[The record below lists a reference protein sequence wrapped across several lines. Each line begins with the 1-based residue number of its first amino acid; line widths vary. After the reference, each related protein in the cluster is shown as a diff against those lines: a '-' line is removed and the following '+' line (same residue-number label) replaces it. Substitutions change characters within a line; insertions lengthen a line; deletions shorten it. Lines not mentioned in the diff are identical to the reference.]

1 MSSPLWIFGYGSL
14 LWDPGFTPAEQ
25 CRARLEGWHR
35 SFSMRS
41 IHYRGTVQDPGLVLA
56 LDQRTGAI
64 CDGIAMRVEQAQED
78 EVLAMLRAR
87 ELISDAYLERRLIVR
102 CEDGRQIEVVAYVID
117 PNGPQYC
124 DLPLE
129 DQAQIIARARGARG
143 PNVAYLRNTEAH
155 LRAMGVQD
163 ADLAWLIARVGE
175 IGA

>member
-56 LDQRTGAI
+56 LDQRAGAA

-87 ELISDAYLERRLIVR
+87 
-102 CEDGRQIEVVAYVID
+102 
-117 PNGPQYC
+117 
-124 DLPLE
+124 
-129 DQAQIIARARGARG
+129 
-143 PNVAYLRNTEAH
+143 TH
-155 LRAMGVQD
+155 LRCLSGTTPACALRGWA
-163 ADLAWLIARVGE
+163 ADRGGGLCD
-175 IGA
+175 